1 MKVASPT
8 QVTAKMCLW
17 VHLLKNNQVGRFVKF
32 VIWSMSGTHVGDLAN
47 HGDILYVSPKAN
59 QLFLFLL
66 ESS

>member
-1 MKVASPT
+1 
-8 QVTAKMCLW
+8 
-17 VHLLKNNQVGRFVKF
+17 
-32 VIWSMSGTHVGDLAN
+32 MSGTHVGDLAN

>member
-1 MKVASPT
+1 MKVASRT
-8 QVTAKMCLW
+8 QVTAKMYLW
-17 VHLLKNNQVGRFVKF
+17 VHLLKNNQVRRFVKF
-32 VIWSMSGTHVGDLAN
+32 KIWSTSGTHVRDLAN